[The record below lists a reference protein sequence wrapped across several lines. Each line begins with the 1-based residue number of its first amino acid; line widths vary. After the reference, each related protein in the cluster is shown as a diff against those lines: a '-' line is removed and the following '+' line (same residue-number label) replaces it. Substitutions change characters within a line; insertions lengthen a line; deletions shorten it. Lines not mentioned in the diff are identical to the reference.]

1 MEDTY
6 NYTFTE
12 RQIVIIIEA
21 LNTIFHETVE
31 MAKKDEFDEYFKEL
45 NSLYAMLPGEIF
57 KQIEER
63 DKSLRTLFSPKKI
76 NDNT

>member
-1 MEDTY
+1 
-6 NYTFTE
+6 
-12 RQIVIIIEA
+12 
-21 LNTIFHETVE
+21 VE